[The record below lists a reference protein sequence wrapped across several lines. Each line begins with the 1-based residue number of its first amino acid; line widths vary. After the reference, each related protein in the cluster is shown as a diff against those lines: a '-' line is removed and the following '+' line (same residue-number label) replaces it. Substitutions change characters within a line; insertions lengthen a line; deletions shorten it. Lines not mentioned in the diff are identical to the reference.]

1 MNSPTSIALPPHHI
15 EAEQSVLGGLMLE
28 NAAFD
33 RIADVVTDVDFYR
46 DDHRRIFRHIR
57 RLIESGKPADVL
69 TVSES
74 ADQTNETD
82 QIGGLGYLGEI
93 ANNTP
98 SAANIRRYAEIVA
111 DRSTRRRLMEI
122 AMRLQGACARP
133 AGAPVEEIANTAE
146 AEIHRALDRT
156 AGEPSALVD
165 VFHDAINYID
175 QRGAT
180 RGRATGLATGFI
192 DFDRITGGLEPG
204 QLVIVAARPSVGK
217 TLLGCN
223 IINHLATTDAPALFF
238 TLEMTRREI
247 GMRLLSQR
255 TAIAVSDMRAGITA
269 EAHFAALA
277 DELGRSSAQ
286 RVFID
291 DKPAIGCGYV
301 RAKAR
306 RIKRQHGLGLIVVD
320 YLGLMTAPGPG
331 TNQSRTHELGAIS
344 RGLKAL
350 AKELEVPIIAL
361 AQLNRDV
368 EKRPDKRPLMSD
380 LRDSGEIE
388 QDADIVAM
396 LHREETYSDAPEWR
410 GMAELIVRK
419 NRNGPLGE
427 ILLRFM
433 PERMTFG
440 NHQGQS
446 PRALIANRLGSKQ
459 SKPAKKGFDYE

>member
-1 MNSPTSIALPPHHI
+1 MSATTPIALPPHHI

-28 NAAFD
+28 NSAFD
-33 RIADVVTDVDFYR
+33 RIADVVTDADFYR

-57 RLIESGKPADVL
+57 RLIESGKPADVV

-93 ANNTP
+93 ANATP
-98 SAANIRRYAEIVA
+98 SAGNIRRYAEIVA
-111 DRSTRRRLMEI
+111 ERSTRRRLMEI
-122 AMRLQGACARP
+122 GMRLQDASAKP
-133 AGAPVEEIANTAE
+133 NGAPVEEVANSAE
-146 AEIHRALDRT
+146 SEIQRAMDRT
-156 AGEPSALVD
+156 AGEPSALAD
-165 VFHDAINYID
+165 VFHDAIAYID
-175 QRGAT
+175 QRGAA
-180 RGRATGLATGFI
+180 RGRATGLETGFV

-223 IINHLATTDAPALFF
+223 IINHLATTEAPALFF

-255 TAIAVSDMRAGITA
+255 TAIAVSDMRAGITE

-277 DELGRSSAQ
+277 NELGRSSAQ
-286 RVFID
+286 QVFID

-306 RIKRQHGLGLIVVD
+306 RIKRQHGLGLIVID
-320 YLGLMTAPGPG
+320 YLGLMTAPGN
-331 TNQSRTHELGAIS
+331 NQNRTHELGAIS
-344 RGLKAL
+344 RALKSL

-361 AQLNRDV
+361 AQLNRNV
-368 EKRPDKRPLMSD
+368 EGRTDKRPLMSD

-396 LHREETYSDAPEWR
+396 LHREGMYSEAPEWN
-410 GMAELIVRK
+410 GMAELLVRK

-440 NHQGQS
+440 SYQGQS
-446 PRALIANRLGSKQ
+446 PRALVAGRIASKQ
-459 SKPAKKGFDYE
+459 PKRGPRGFDGE

>member
-1 MNSPTSIALPPHHI
+1 MITHELCLPPYHI

-33 RIADVVTDVDFYR
+33 RIADVVTDADFFR
-46 DDHRRIFRHIR
+46 DDNRRIFRHIR
-57 RLIESGKPADVL
+57 RLIESGKPADVV

-74 ADQTNETD
+74 TDQTNETD
-82 QIGGLGYLGEI
+82 QIGGLGYLSEI

-111 DRSTRRRLMEI
+111 ERSTRRRLMEI
-122 AMRLQGACARP
+122 GMRLQDAASKP
-133 AGAPVEEIANTAE
+133 NGAPVEEVANIAE
-146 AEIHRALDRT
+146 SEIQRAMDRT
-156 AGEPSALVD
+156 AGEPSALAD
-165 VFHDAINYID
+165 VFHEAIAYID
-175 QRGAT
+175 QRGAA
-180 RGRATGLATGFI
+180 RGRTTGLETGFV

-204 QLVIVAARPSVGK
+204 QLIIVAARPSVGK

-223 IINHLATTDAPALFF
+223 IINHLATTKAPALFF

-255 TAIAVSDMRAGITA
+255 TAISVSDMRAGITE

-277 DELGRSSAQ
+277 GELGRSSTQ

-306 RIKRQHGLGLIVVD
+306 RIKRQHGLGLIVID
-320 YLGLMTAPGPG
+320 YLGLMTAPSTG
-331 TNQSRTHELGAIS
+331 TNQSRTHELGSIS

-361 AQLNRDV
+361 AQLNRNV
-368 EKRPDKRPLMSD
+368 EGRPDKRPLMSD

-396 LHREETYSDAPEWR
+396 LHREALYSEAPEWH

-440 NHQGQS
+440 NYEGPN
-446 PRALIANRLGSKQ
+446 PRALIAHRTASKQ
-459 SKPAKKGFDYE
+459 KAQGRGIDD